1 MNTENVIVM
10 IFTILFTI
18 ANIIMLRYEWTK
30 IEGTE
35 NESFWKFPKW
45 LWIYG
50 GIMLAVQIGYAI
62 LLPMI
67 YQQNTA
73 CMFIKRLG
81 LLTLIW
87 QAAAIDWKYQKIPN
101 DIVLTGAAFRIIM
114 LLPEFLFERETLLP
128 CLISEGV
135 ALAGIVLLV
144 LICLVLMKNSIGMG
158 DLKLLMVMA
167 VCQGFH
173 GIMASGFISM
183 LVSFF
188 AAVILLV
195 TKKKTRKD
203 TLSFAPCIL
212 LGTLLG
218 IFLTGI

>member
-10 IFTILFTI
+10 GFTIFFTI
-18 ANIIMLRYEWTK
+18 ANIIMLRYEWMK
-30 IEGTE
+30 IKGTE
-35 NESFWKFPKW
+35 NEIFWKFPKW
-45 LWIYG
+45 LWFYG
-50 GIMLAVQIGYAI
+50 GIMLVVQVGYSY

-67 YQQNTA
+67 YQQNTP

-81 LLTLIW
+81 LLALIW

-101 DIVLTGAAFRIIM
+101 DIVFIGASFRIIM
-114 LLPEFLFERETLLP
+114 LLLEFLFEREILLP
-128 CLISEGV
+128 SLISEGV

-167 VCQGFH
+167 VCQGFQ
-173 GIMASGFISM
+173 GIMVSGFISM

-188 AAVILLV
+188 VAVTLLV

-212 LGTLLG
+212 VGTLLG
-218 IFLTGI
+218 VFLTGI